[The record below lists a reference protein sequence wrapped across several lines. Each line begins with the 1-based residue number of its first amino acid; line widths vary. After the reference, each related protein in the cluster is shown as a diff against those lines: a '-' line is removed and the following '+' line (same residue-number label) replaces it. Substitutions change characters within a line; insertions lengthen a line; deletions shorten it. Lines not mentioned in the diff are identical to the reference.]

1 MENQR
6 SRELRTSSYE
16 LFIGALSVLSIIN
29 LVLLLLP
36 ISDQVKQLIL
46 IVDVAL
52 TAIFLIDFTVRFV
65 SAPVKSRYFF
75 REGGWLDL
83 IGSLPTLRIFR
94 LFRVLRVS
102 RLLRR
107 YGLRNVFRE
116 LVSDPAQGGLL
127 LAAFFA
133 ILTMEFGCMFVLGVE
148 QDAPGANI
156 LTGPDALWWGITTI
170 TTVGYGDLYPV
181 TYPGQVVASITMLIG
196 IALIGTFTG
205 YLANTFLTPRSAAT
219 PSDADDPRAQL
230 KIVLRQIDEN
240 ARKGAELQAKLQKVV
255 ALL

>member
-36 ISDQVKQLIL
+36 IGDQVKQLIL

-133 ILTMEFGCMFVLGVE
+133 IVTMEFGCMFVLGVE
-148 QDAPGANI
+148 QDANI

-205 YLANTFLTPRSAAT
+205 YLANTFLAPRSAAT
-219 PSDADDPRAQL
+219 PSDEDDPRAQL